1 MTDASVTA
9 ASVTAAPVTRAL
21 VIGEALIDI
30 VRRPGAEP
38 VSHAG
43 GSPMNVAYGLG
54 RLGVPTTLVTQIGAD
69 PFGEIITRH
78 LRAAGVDLL
87 PGSVTP
93 AATSSATAVL
103 DATGAAS
110 YDFDLRWELPPVA
123 MPAPCTLIHTGSIA
137 AILQPGGRAVLN
149 AFTSAP
155 PGTLL
160 SYDPNVR
167 PGIMGSRDDVV
178 RTVEELARTAHVVK
192 MSDEDAAWLYPGR
205 SLDAILRDY
214 VAAGVALVAITCG
227 GDGALLRAGG
237 VTTELAAHPVAVVDT
252 IGAGDSFMSG
262 LLYAI
267 LVGDVTEAVLQ
278 NTLGAAELT
287 RVGRTALASAA
298 ITVSRAGA
306 NPPTVA
312 ELFPA

>member
-1 MTDASVTA
+1 MTPDRAPDRSIA
-9 ASVTAAPVTRAL
+9 ASTRAL

-69 PFGEIITRH
+69 PFGEIIAGH

-87 PGSVTP
+87 PGSVTTG
-93 AATSSATAVL
+93 ATSSATAIL
-103 DATGAAS
+103 DAAGAAT
-110 YDFDLRWELPPVA
+110 YDFDLRWELPSVA
-123 MPAPCTLIHTGSIA
+123 LPAPCTLIHTGSIA
-137 AILQPGGRAVLN
+137 AILQPGGRAVLT
-149 AFTSAP
+149 AFTGAP
-155 PGTLL
+155 AGTLL

-178 RTVEELARTAHVVK
+178 RAVEELSRAAHVVK

-205 SLDAILRDY
+205 SLDQIARDY
-214 VAAGVALVAITCG
+214 VAAGVALFAITRG

-237 VTTELAAHPVAVVDT
+237 ATAELAAHPVTVVDT

-267 LVGDVTEAVLQ
+267 LVNDATEAILQ
-278 NTLGAAELT
+278 NTLGAADL
-287 RVGRTALASAA
+287 GRLGQTALASAA

-312 ELFPA
+312 ELFAR

>member
-1 MTDASVTA
+1 MTPDRAPDRSIA
-9 ASVTAAPVTRAL
+9 ATTRAL

-69 PFGEIITRH
+69 PFGDIIAEH

-87 PGSVTP
+87 PGSVTTG
-93 AATSSATAVL
+93 ATSSATAIL
-103 DATGAAS
+103 DTTGAAT

-123 MPAPCTLIHTGSIA
+123 LPAPCTLIHTGSIA
-137 AILQPGGRAVLN
+137 AILQPGGQAVLS

-155 PGTLL
+155 AGTLL

-178 RTVEELARTAHVVK
+178 QAVEELSRAAHVVK

-205 SLDAILRDY
+205 SLDQIARDY
-214 VAAGVALVAITCG
+214 VAAGVALFAITRG
-227 GDGALLRAGG
+227 GDGAMLRAGG
-237 VTTELAAHPVAVVDT
+237 ATAELAAHPVTVIDT

-267 LVGDVTEAVLQ
+267 LVGERTEAILQ
-278 NTLGAAELT
+278 NALSAADLGQL
-287 RVGRTALASAA
+287 GQTALASAA

-312 ELFPA
+312 ELFAR

>member
-1 MTDASVTA
+1 MTPDRSFPAT
-9 ASVTAAPVTRAL
+9 TRAL

-30 VRRPGAEP
+30 VRHAGAEP

-69 PFGEIITRH
+69 PYGEIIARH
-78 LRAAGVDLL
+78 LRAADVDLL

-93 AATSSATAVL
+93 GATSSATAIL

-110 YDFDLRWELPPVA
+110 YNFDLRWELPPVVL
-123 MPAPCTLIHTGSIA
+123 PAPCTLIHTGSIA
-137 AILQPGGRAVLN
+137 AILQPGGQAVLN

-155 PGTLL
+155 AGTLL

-167 PGIMGSRDDVV
+167 PGIMGHRDDVV
-178 RTVEELARTAHVVK
+178 RAVEDLSRAAHVVK

-205 SLDAILRDY
+205 SLDQVLREY
-214 VAAGVALVAITCG
+214 VAAGVALVAITRG

-237 VTTELAAHPVAVVDT
+237 VTTELTAQPVTVVDT

-267 LVGDVTEAVLQ
+267 LASQATEAVLH
-278 NTLGAAELT
+278 NTVGADDLN
-287 RVGRTALASAA
+287 RVGQTALASAA
-298 ITVSRAGA
+298 LTVSRAGA
-306 NPPTVA
+306 NPPTMA
-312 ELFPA
+312 ELFPG

>member
-1 MTDASVTA
+1 MTPARSL
-9 ASVTAAPVTRAL
+9 APHTRAL

-38 VSHAG
+38 VGHAG

-69 PFGEIITRH
+69 PFGEVIAGH
-78 LRAAGVDLL
+78 LAAAGVEVL
-87 PGSVTP
+87 PGSVT
-93 AATSSATAVL
+93 AGATSSATATL
-103 DATGAAS
+103 DAAGAAR
-110 YDFDLRWELPPVA
+110 YDFDLRWELPVLPL
-123 MPAPCTLIHTGSIA
+123 PSPCTLIHTGSIA
-137 AILQPGGRAVLN
+137 ATLQPGARAVHT
-149 AFTSAP
+149 AFTTAP
-155 PGTLL
+155 AGTLL

-167 PGIMGSRDDVV
+167 PGIMGSRDEVL
-178 RTVEELARTAHVVK
+178 RAVEDLAAVAQVVK

-205 SLDAILRDY
+205 SVDQIARDY
-214 VAAGVALVAITCG
+214 VAAGVALFAITRG

-237 VTTELAAHPVAVVDT
+237 ATTELAAHPVTVVDT

-267 LVGDVTEAVLQ
+267 LVGNATEAILQ
-278 NTLGAAELT
+278 NALSAADLGRL
-287 RVGRTALASAA
+287 GQTALASAA

-306 NPPTVA
+306 NPPSVA
-312 ELFPA
+312 ELLGA

>member
-1 MTDASVTA
+1 MTPDRPLA
-9 ASVTAAPVTRAL
+9 ANIRAL

-43 GSPMNVAYGLG
+43 GSPMNVASGLG
-54 RLGVPTTLVTQIGAD
+54 RLGVPTTLVTQIGEDA
-69 PFGEIITRH
+69 FGEIIKTH

-87 PGSVTP
+87 PGSVT
-93 AATSSATAVL
+93 AGATSSATATL

-110 YDFDLRWELPPVA
+110 YDFDLRWELPELTLPE
-123 MPAPCTLIHTGSIA
+123 PCTVMHTGSIG
-137 AILQPGGRAVLN
+137 AILEPGARTVLS
-149 AFTSAP
+149 AFTAAP
-155 PGTLL
+155 AGTLL
-160 SYDPNVR
+160 SFDPNVR
-167 PGIMGSRDDVV
+167 PGIMGNRDDVV
-178 RTVEELARTAHVVK
+178 RAVEELSAAAHLVK

-205 SLDAILRDY
+205 SLDQIARDY
-214 VAAGVALVAITCG
+214 VAAGVALFAVTRG

-237 VTTELAAHPVAVVDT
+237 ATTERAAHPVTVVDT

-267 LVGDVTEAVLQ
+267 LVGEATEAILQ
-278 NTLGAAELT
+278 NELAAGDLGRL
-287 RVGRTALASAA
+287 GQIALASAA

-312 ELFPA
+312 ELSGR

>member
-1 MTDASVTA
+1 MTADRPISLH
-9 ASVTAAPVTRAL
+9 TRAL

-69 PFGEIITRH
+69 PFGEIIADH
-78 LRAAGVDLL
+78 LRSAGVDLL
-87 PGSVTP
+87 PGSVT
-93 AATSSATAVL
+93 AGATSSATAVL

-110 YDFDLRWELPPVA
+110 YDFDLRWELPELELPT
-123 MPAPCTLIHTGSIA
+123 PCTLIHTGSIA
-137 AILQPGGRAVLN
+137 ATLQPGAQAVHR
-149 AFTSAP
+149 AFTTAP
-155 PGTLL
+155 AGTLL

-167 PGIMGSRDDVV
+167 PGIMGSREDVV
-178 RTVEELARTAHVVK
+178 RAVEELAAVAQVVK

-205 SLDAILRDY
+205 SLDQIARDY
-214 VAAGVALVAITCG
+214 TTAGVALFAITRG

-237 VTTELAAHPVAVVDT
+237 ATTELAAHPVTVVDT

-267 LVGDVTEAVLQ
+267 LVDDTIEAILQ
-278 NTLGAAELT
+278 NTLGAADL
-287 RVGRTALASAA
+287 GRLGQTALASAA

-306 NPPTVA
+306 TPPTVP
-312 ELFPA
+312 ELRGR

>member
-1 MTDASVTA
+1 MTPDRSLPA
-9 ASVTAAPVTRAL
+9 ATHAL

-69 PFGEIITRH
+69 PFGDLIAGH
-78 LRAAGVDLL
+78 LRSAGVDLL
-87 PGSVTP
+87 PGSVT
-93 AATSSATAVL
+93 ASATSSATAIL
-103 DATGAAS
+103 DGAGAAT
-110 YDFDLRWELPPVA
+110 YDFDLRWELPELSL
-123 MPAPCTLIHTGSIA
+123 PAPCTLIHTGSIA
-137 AILQPGGRAVLN
+137 AILQPGARAVLS

-155 PGTLL
+155 AGTLL

-178 RTVEELARTAHVVK
+178 QAVEELSRAAHVVK

-205 SLDAILRDY
+205 SLDQIARDY
-214 VAAGVALVAITCG
+214 VAAGVALFAITRG
-227 GDGALLRAGG
+227 GDGAMLRAGG
-237 VTTELAAHPVAVVDT
+237 ATAELAAHPVTVIDT

-267 LVGDVTEAVLQ
+267 LVGERTEAILQ
-278 NTLGAAELT
+278 NALSAADLGQL
-287 RVGRTALASAA
+287 GQTALASAA

-312 ELFPA
+312 ELFAR

>member
-1 MTDASVTA
+1 MTSA
-9 ASVTAAPVTRAL
+9 AVTRAL

-69 PFGEIITRH
+69 PFGEIIAEH

-93 AATSSATAVL
+93 GATSSATAIL
-103 DATGAAS
+103 DAAGAAS

-123 MPAPCTLIHTGSIA
+123 LPAPCTLIHTGSIA
-137 AILQPGGRAVLN
+137 AILQPGGQAVLA
-149 AFTSAP
+149 AFTNAP
-155 PGTLL
+155 AGTLL

-178 RTVEELARTAHVVK
+178 RAVEELSRAAHVVK
-192 MSDEDAAWLYPGR
+192 MSDEDAAWLYPGQ
-205 SLDAILRDY
+205 SLDQIMRDY
-214 VAAGVALVAITCG
+214 VAAGVALVAITRG
-227 GDGALLRAGG
+227 GDGAVLRAGG
-237 VTTELAAHPVAVVDT
+237 VTTELAAHPVTVVDS

-267 LVGDVTEAVLQ
+267 LAGDAIEAVLQ
-278 NTLGAAELT
+278 NTVGADDLT
-287 RVGRTALASAA
+287 RMGRTALASAA

-306 NPPTVA
+306 NPPTA
-312 ELFPA
+312 EELFPG

>member
-1 MTDASVTA
+1 MTPDRSFPAT
-9 ASVTAAPVTRAL
+9 TRAL

-69 PFGEIITRH
+69 PYGEIIARH
-78 LRAAGVDLL
+78 LRAADVDLL

-93 AATSSATAVL
+93 GATSSATAIL

-110 YDFDLRWELPPVA
+110 YNFDLRWELPPVVL
-123 MPAPCTLIHTGSIA
+123 PAPCTLIHTGSIA
-137 AILQPGGRAVLN
+137 AILQPGGQAVLN

-155 PGTLL
+155 AGTLL

-167 PGIMGSRDDVV
+167 PGIMGHRDDVV
-178 RTVEELARTAHVVK
+178 RAVEDLSRAAHVVK

-205 SLDAILRDY
+205 SLDAILREY
-214 VAAGVALVAITCG
+214 VAAGVALVAITRG

-237 VTTELAAHPVAVVDT
+237 VTTELTAHPVTVVDT

-267 LVGDVTEAVLQ
+267 LAGQATEAVLH
-278 NTLGAAELT
+278 NTVGADDLN
-287 RVGRTALASAA
+287 RVGQTALASAA
-298 ITVSRAGA
+298 LTVSRAGA
-306 NPPTVA
+306 NPPTMA
-312 ELFPA
+312 ELFPG

>member
-1 MTDASVTA
+1 MTR
-9 ASVTAAPVTRAL
+9 APGTRAL

-69 PFGEIITRH
+69 PFGEIIAEH
-78 LRAAGVDLL
+78 LRVAGVDLL

-93 AATSSATAVL
+93 GATSSATAIL

-110 YDFDLRWELPPVA
+110 YDFDLRWELPQVSL
-123 MPAPCTLIHTGSIA
+123 PAPCTLIHTGSIA
-137 AILQPGGRAVLN
+137 AILQPGGQAVLH

-155 PGTLL
+155 AGTLL

-167 PGIMGSRDDVV
+167 PGIMGNRDDVV
-178 RTVEELARTAHVVK
+178 RAVEELARAAHVVK
-192 MSDEDAAWLYPGR
+192 MSDEDAAWLYPGQ

-214 VAAGVALVAITCG
+214 VAAGVALVAITRG
-227 GDGALLRAGG
+227 GDGALLRTGG
-237 VTTELAAHPVAVVDT
+237 VTTELAAHPVTVVDT

-267 LVGDVTEAVLQ
+267 LAGDATEAVLQ
-278 NTLGAAELT
+278 NALGAEDLARL
-287 RVGRTALASAA
+287 GRTALASAA

-312 ELFPA
+312 ELFPG

>member
-1 MTDASVTA
+1 MTPDHSFA
-9 ASVTAAPVTRAL
+9 ANTRAL

-69 PFGEIITRH
+69 AFGEIIAGH
-78 LRAAGVDLL
+78 LTAAGVDLL
-87 PGSVTP
+87 DGSVGGS
-93 AATSSATAVL
+93 ATSSATATI
-103 DATGAAS
+103 DQAGAAS
-110 YDFDLRWELPPVA
+110 YDFDLRWELPVRPL
-123 MPAPCTLIHTGSIA
+123 PTPCTLIHTGSIA
-137 AILQPGGRAVLN
+137 AILQPGARAVHT
-149 AFTSAP
+149 AFTTAP
-155 PGTLL
+155 AGTLL

-178 RTVEELARTAHVVK
+178 RAVEDLAAVAHVVK

-205 SLDAILRDY
+205 GLDQIARDY
-214 VAAGVALVAITCG
+214 VAAGVALFAITRG

-237 VTTELAAHPVAVVDT
+237 ATTELAAHPVTVVDT

-267 LVGDVTEAVLQ
+267 LVGDTTESILQ
-278 NTLGAAELT
+278 NTLGAAALGL
-287 RVGRTALASAA
+287 VGQTALASAA

-306 NPPTVA
+306 TPPTVA
-312 ELFPA
+312 ELLAG

>member
-1 MTDASVTA
+1 MTPDREI
-9 ASVTAAPVTRAL
+9 APHTRAL

-30 VRRPGAEP
+30 VRRPGSEP

-69 PFGEIITRH
+69 AFGEIITRH
-78 LRAAGVDLL
+78 LAAAGVDLL
-87 PGSVTP
+87 PGSVT
-93 AATSSATAVL
+93 AGATSSATATL
-103 DATGAAS
+103 DTDGAAS
-110 YDFDLRWELPPVA
+110 YDFDLRWELPRLALPL
-123 MPAPCTLIHTGSIA
+123 PCTLIHTGSIA
-137 AILQPGGRAVLN
+137 AILQPGGQSVHA
-149 AFTSAP
+149 AFTGAP
-155 PGTLL
+155 AGTLL

-167 PGIMGSRDDVV
+167 PGIMGNRDDVV
-178 RTVEELARTAHVVK
+178 RAVEDLAAVAHVVK

-205 SLDAILRDY
+205 SLDQIARDY
-214 VAAGVALVAITCG
+214 VAAGVALFAITRG

-237 VTTELAAHPVAVVDT
+237 ATTELAAHPVTVADT

-267 LVGDVTEAVLQ
+267 LVGGAVEPILQ
-278 NTLGAAELT
+278 NELGAADLA
-287 RVGRTALASAA
+287 RLGQTALASAA
-298 ITVSRAGA
+298 ITVSRSGA

-312 ELFPA
+312 ELLAR

>member
-1 MTDASVTA
+1 MMPEREIAQNTH
-9 ASVTAAPVTRAL
+9 AL

-54 RLGVPTTLVTQIGAD
+54 RLGVPTTLVTRIGTD
-69 PFGEIITRH
+69 PFGELIARH
-78 LRAAGVDLL
+78 LEAAGVALL
-87 PGSVTP
+87 PGSVT
-93 AATSSATAVL
+93 AGATSSATAIL
-103 DATGAAS
+103 DADGAAS
-110 YDFDLRWELPPVA
+110 YDFDLRWDLPAV
-123 MPAPCTLIHTGSIA
+123 MLPAPCTLIHTGSIA
-137 AILQPGGRAVLN
+137 AILQPGGRSVLD

-155 PGTLL
+155 AGTLL

-178 RTVEELARTAHVVK
+178 RAVEELARTAHVVK

-205 SLDAILRDY
+205 DLDRIMRDY
-214 VAAGVALVAITCG
+214 VAAGVSLVAITRG
-227 GDGALLRAGG
+227 GDGAMLRAGG
-237 VTTELAAHPVAVVDT
+237 ATAELAAHPVTVVDT

-267 LVGDVTEAVLQ
+267 LVRDALEAVLQ
-278 NTLGAAELT
+278 NELSAADLGRL
-287 RVGRTALASAA
+287 GQTALASAA

-306 NPPTVA
+306 NPPTVG
-312 ELFPA
+312 ELLTR

>member
-1 MTDASVTA
+1 MTR
-9 ASVTAAPVTRAL
+9 APVTRAL

-69 PFGEIITRH
+69 PFGEIIAEH
-78 LRAAGVDLL
+78 LRVAGVDLL

-93 AATSSATAVL
+93 GATSSATAIL

-110 YDFDLRWELPPVA
+110 YDFDLRWELPQVSL
-123 MPAPCTLIHTGSIA
+123 PAPCTLIHTGSIA
-137 AILQPGGRAVLN
+137 AILQPGGQAVLN

-155 PGTLL
+155 AGTLL

-167 PGIMGSRDDVV
+167 PGIMGNRDDVV
-178 RTVEELARTAHVVK
+178 RAVEELARAAHVVK
-192 MSDEDAAWLYPGR
+192 MSDEDAAWLYPGQ

-214 VAAGVALVAITCG
+214 VAAGVALVAITRG
-227 GDGALLRAGG
+227 GDGALLRTGG
-237 VTTELAAHPVAVVDT
+237 VTTELAAHPVTVVDT

-267 LVGDVTEAVLQ
+267 LAGDATEAVLQ
-278 NTLGAAELT
+278 NALGAEDLARL
-287 RVGRTALASAA
+287 GRTALASAA

-312 ELFPA
+312 ELFPG

>member
-1 MTDASVTA
+1 MTPDRSLPAT
-9 ASVTAAPVTRAL
+9 TRAL

-69 PFGEIITRH
+69 PFGDLIAEH
-78 LRAAGVDLL
+78 LRSAGVHLL
-87 PGSVTP
+87 PGSVT
-93 AATSSATAVL
+93 ASATSSATATL
-103 DATGAAS
+103 DDAGAAT
-110 YDFDLRWELPPVA
+110 YDFDLRWDLPELSL
-123 MPAPCTLIHTGSIA
+123 PAPCTLIHTGSIA
-137 AILQPGGRAVLN
+137 AVLQPGARAVLG
-149 AFTSAP
+149 AFTGAP
-155 PGTLL
+155 AGTLL

-167 PGIMGSRDDVV
+167 PGIMGSREEVV
-178 RTVEELARTAHVVK
+178 RAVEELAAAAHVVK

-205 SLDAILRDY
+205 DLDQITRDY
-214 VAAGVALVAITCG
+214 VAAGVALVAITRG
-227 GDGALLRAGG
+227 GDGAMLRAGG
-237 VTTELAAHPVAVVDT
+237 ATAELAAHPVAVVDT

-267 LVGDVTEAVLQ
+267 LAGGATEAVLQ
-278 NTLGAAELT
+278 NALGATDL
-287 RVGRTALASAA
+287 GRLGQTALASAA
-298 ITVSRAGA
+298 VTVSRAGA

-312 ELFPA
+312 ELAAR

>member
-1 MTDASVTA
+1 MTADTSIA
-9 ASVTAAPVTRAL
+9 AHTRAL
-21 VIGEALIDI
+21 VIGEALIDV

-54 RLGVPTTLVTQIGAD
+54 RLGVPTTLVTQIGTD
-69 PFGEIITRH
+69 PFGEIIAGH

-87 PGSVTP
+87 PGSVTTT
-93 AATSSATAVL
+93 ATSSATATL

-110 YDFDLRWELPPVA
+110 YDFDLRWDLPELPLPT
-123 MPAPCTLIHTGSIA
+123 PCTLIHTGSIA
-137 AILQPGGRAVLN
+137 ATLQPGAVAVHR
-149 AFTSAP
+149 AFTTAP
-155 PGTLL
+155 AGTLL

-167 PGIMGSRDDVV
+167 PGIMGNRDDVV
-178 RTVEELARTAHVVK
+178 RAVEELSAAAHLVK

-205 SLDAILRDY
+205 SLDQIARDY
-214 VAAGVALVAITCG
+214 VAAGVALFAVTRG

-237 VTTELAAHPVAVVDT
+237 ATTELAAHPVTVVDT

-267 LVGDVTEAVLQ
+267 LVGEATEAILQ
-278 NTLGAAELT
+278 NELAAGDLGRL
-287 RVGRTALASAA
+287 GQIALASAA

-312 ELFPA
+312 ELSGR